1 VRVSALSLH
10 FHAALT
16 HKTKDEQPIAFR
28 RSTSFNLKEGTRERE
43 STCESEKERKRQKEK
58 EAGVKNGFGKNNE
71 KKT

>member
-43 STCESEKERKRQKEK
+43 REHLRVGEREEETERKRGGREKWLWQK
-58 EAGVKNGFGKNNE
+58 
-71 KKT
+71 